1 MQAGK
6 EGDELGAHELG
17 AELGSDEGDEL
28 GTDEGDELGTD
39 EGESLGTDE
48 GESLG
53 TDEGES
59 LGTDEGDELGTD
71 EGDELGE
78 SEISSHSLP
87 AETMKGP
94 IWSVTT
100 RGWEQEVWRKHSLF
114 ISPTPPV
121 HPPIWKFVIA
131 SRVSPPEPLTV
142 KDCPAEIFGKV
153 PKILSFLSKA
163 TIVGLIG

>member
-1 MQAGK
+1 MSPLVRQRVPQLLSATMQAGK

-17 AELGSDEGDEL
+17 PAEGDEL
-28 GTDEGDELGTD
+28 GTDEGESLGSD

-53 TDEGES
+53 S
-59 LGTDEGDELGTD
+59 DEGDELGPD

-94 IWSVTT
+94 I
-100 RGWEQEVWRKHSLF
+100 
-114 ISPTPPV
+114 
-121 HPPIWKFVIA
+121 
-131 SRVSPPEPLTV
+131 
-142 KDCPAEIFGKV
+142 
-153 PKILSFLSKA
+153 
-163 TIVGLIG
+163 